1 MAGDF
6 DRLADP
12 APHYPRGVDQP
23 PRVYVTREIPERAL
37 ARLAEGLP
45 GARIDVYP
53 GPGPIAAHELARAAH
68 GATALV
74 CTLADRIDATLL
86 AALAPPLRV
95 VATFAV
101 GYENIDLDAA
111 RRLGVRVANTPGVLS
126 DATAEIAVALV
137 LACARRV
144 VESDRFVREGRF
156 AGWGPLAHRG
166 HAVYGKTVGIVGAGR
181 IGFRVAAT
189 LRRGFDCEILVHSR
203 TASEPQ
209 GREAAA
215 QRGEAERSVGPRE
228 SWRRELGARFVPLDE
243 LLERSDVVSLHCPLT
258 SETHHLIDA
267 RALARMKRSAVLVNT
282 ARGAIV
288 DEAAL
293 VAALR
298 AGAIAAAGLDVY
310 EDEPRLAPGLAEQG
324 NAVLLPHIGSATHAA
339 RDAMG
344 MLCAEAVIAELA
356 GRAAPNRLV

>member
-1 MAGDF
+1 MLIA
-6 DRLADP
+6 
-12 APHYPRGVDQP
+12 VDGPQ
-23 PRVYVTREIPERAL
+23 RVFVTREIPEAAL

-45 GARIDVYP
+45 GTRIDVHR
-53 GPGPIAAHELARAAH
+53 GPGPIAADELARAAR
-68 GATALV
+68 GAAALV
-74 CTLADRIDATLL
+74 CTLADRIDRALL
-86 AALAPPLRV
+86 ASLAPPLRV

-111 RRLGVRVANTPGVLS
+111 RRLGVRVANTPGVLT
-126 DATAEIAVALV
+126 DATAEIAVALA

-144 VESDRFVREGRF
+144 AEGDRFVRAGRF

-166 HAVYGKTVGIVGAGR
+166 HAVYGSTVGIVGAGR
-181 IGFRVAAT
+181 IGLRVAAT
-189 LRRGFDCEILVHSR
+189 LRRGFDCEIVVHSR
-203 TASEPQ
+203 TA
-209 GREAAA
+209 REDW
-215 QRGEAERSVGPRE
+215 Q
-228 SWRRELGARFVPLDE
+228 RELGARFVPLAE
-243 LLERSDVVSLHCPLT
+243 LLERSDIVSIHCPLT
-258 SETHHLIDA
+258 RDTHHLFDA

-298 AGAIAAAGLDVY
+298 SGAIAAAGLDVY
-310 EDEPRLAPGLAEQG
+310 QDEPRLAPGLAELP

-344 MLCAEAVIAELA
+344 MLCAEAVIAELS

>member
-1 MAGDF
+1 MVGDF
-6 DRLADP
+6 GRRTARP
-12 APHYPRGVDQP
+12 PHYLCAVTGPL
-23 PRVYVTREIPERAL
+23 RVFVTREIPDVAL
-37 ARLAEGLP
+37 ARLADGLP
-45 GARIDVYP
+45 AAQIDVHR
-53 GPGPIAAHELARAAH
+53 GPDRLAWDELARAAR

-74 CTLADRIDATLL
+74 CTLADRIDAALL
-86 AALAPPLRV
+86 ASLAPPLRV

-101 GYENIDLDAA
+101 GYENIDLEAA
-111 RRLGVRVANTPGVLS
+111 RRLGVRVANTPGVLT
-126 DATAEIAVALV
+126 DATAEIAVALA

-144 VESDRFVREGRF
+144 AEGDKFVREGRF

-166 HAVYGKTVGIVGAGR
+166 HAVYGHTIGIVGAGR
-181 IGFRVAAT
+181 IGFRVART

-203 TASEPQ
+203 ARPSQ

-215 QRGEAERSVGPRE
+215 QRGEAERSVRPRE
-228 SWRRELGARFVPLDE
+228 DWERELAARFVPLDE

-258 SETHHLIDA
+258 RETHHLIDA

-282 ARGAIV
+282 ARGAII

-298 AGAIAAAGLDVY
+298 SGAIAAAGLDVY
-310 EDEPRLAPGLAEQG
+310 EDEPRLAPGLAELP
-324 NAVLLPHIGSATHAA
+324 NAVLLPHIGSATHEA

-344 MLCAEAVIAELA
+344 LLCAEAVIAELS